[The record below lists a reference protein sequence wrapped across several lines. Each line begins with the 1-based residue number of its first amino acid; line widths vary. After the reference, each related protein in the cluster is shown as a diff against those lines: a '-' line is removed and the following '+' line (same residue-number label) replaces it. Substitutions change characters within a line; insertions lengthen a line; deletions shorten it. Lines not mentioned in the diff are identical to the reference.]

1 MDLAAASRRSVYWT
15 LDRARGGRVAAA
27 VADVGALLD
36 DLRSPHARDVRR
48 TRLADI
54 VRYAVEQ
61 TDFYARCATGDLAEL
76 PVVDKA
82 TFRTHGPAMLAR
94 GIDWSKVH
102 PHQTSGSTGTPFES
116 LWDAGKILR
125 NRADTVALGERAGY
139 RLGMRMLYPRDWAG
153 QYGKGRL
160 RSLKEAIT
168 PIEVRTLD
176 AARAR
181 EILGWIR
188 RRLRPVMLLGYGSAL
203 EELCRASEEAGIDV
217 RGRVAG
223 VIAVG
228 EAPTAYL
235 RSAVPR
241 TFGRPLVVRYSNTE
255 NGLIAQ
261 EEPGQPGYWI
271 NVSGYHIEI
280 LRHGSDEP
288 AAPGEEGRIVLT
300 DLFNRAMPFLRY
312 DTGDVGVFA
321 ADEDGTVDDTALV
334 SIGGR
339 VLDRL
344 FDTQGRPVNP
354 MVIELLEFDVR
365 QYQLIQT
372 GPGRYTVRVNA
383 APDPGLDARM
393 RRWFLDLL
401 GADADI
407 RLERVDEVP
416 LLASGK
422 RRIVVNEWRPAG

>member
-1 MDLAAASRRSVYWT
+1 MDLAAAGRRTAYWT
-15 LDRARGGRVAAA
+15 LDRARGGHVAAA
-27 VADVGALLD
+27 VADVDALLD
-36 DLRSPHARDVRR
+36 APRSPHALEVRR
-48 TRLADI
+48 TRLNDI
-54 VRYAVEQ
+54 IRYAVEH
-61 TDFYARCATGDLAEL
+61 TDFYAQHATDHLSEL

-82 TFRTHGPAMLAR
+82 TFRAHGLAMLAR
-94 GIDWSKVH
+94 GIDRSKVH
-102 PHQTSGSTGTPFES
+102 LHQTSGSTGTPFES
-116 LWDAGKILR
+116 LWDTGKVLR
-125 NRADTVALGERAGY
+125 NRADTIALGERAGY

-160 RSLKEAIT
+160 QSLKEAIT

-181 EILGWIR
+181 EILLWIQR
-188 RRLRPVMLLGYGSAL
+188 RRRQVMLLGYGSAL
-203 EELCRASEEAGIDV
+203 EELCRASEAAGIDV

-235 RSAVPR
+235 RSAVPG
-241 TFGRPLVVRYSNTE
+241 TFGPPLLVRYSNTE

-261 EEPGQPGYWI
+261 EEPGRPGYRI

-280 LRHGSDEP
+280 LRHDSDEP

-312 DTGDVGVFA
+312 DTGDVGVFGV
-321 ADEDGTVDDTALV
+321 DRDGAVDDTVLV

-344 FDTQGRPVNP
+344 FDTSGRAVNP

-372 GPGRYTVRVNA
+372 DHGRYTVRMNA
-383 APDPGLDARM
+383 DPDPGLDARI
-393 RRWFLDLL
+393 RQWFLDLL

-416 LLASGK
+416 LLSSGK
-422 RRIVVNEWRPAG
+422 RRIVVNEWRPDG